1 MGFAGTAVSPEEQ
14 SLRKQQR
21 PRKLT
26 RRTWKAHRV
35 RSISSG
41 SSGRSL
47 NFVLRTGADCPL
59 TSAADTSQTTQ
70 ALIQGPLR
78 VFEYSRKGATER
90 TETAIGESSATLFR
104 IARRV
109 SVQITPARIAHGAH
123 LLRYHCKDCGGGRTD
138 EQPGNHMGRDGLC

>member
-1 MGFAGTAVSPEEQ
+1 MGFAGTAVSLEE
-14 SLRKQQR
+14 STLKQQR
-21 PRKLT
+21 KPRKLT
-26 RRTWKAHRV
+26 RRTWMAHRV

-47 NFVLRTGADCPL
+47 NFVQRTGAGCPL
-59 TSAADTSQTTQ
+59 TSAADTGQTAQ

-78 VFEYSRKGATER
+78 IFEESRKGATER

-109 SVQITPARIAHGAH
+109 SVQITPAQIAHGAF
-123 LLRYHCKDCGGGRTD
+123 LLRYHCKYCGGGRTD